1 MTAGPGVSLAK
12 IELII
17 RSGGEP
23 HLGGPRR
30 SLTG

>member
-1 MTAGPGVSLAK
+1 LAK